1 MAVLYIPICF
11 ICKIYFTIY
20 TGETN
25 INDTHLLTDNNSIYG
40 KVTPMSLVIALVHLV
55 TALTCSI
62 QIMFESCLMVF
73 TDLERIE
80 FDESKFNIQQTSK
93 LDRY

>member
-1 MAVLYIPICF
+1 MAVVYIPICF

-20 TGETN
+20 TGETKM
-25 INDTHLLTDNNSIYG
+25 NDTYLLTDKNNIYC
-40 KVTPMSLVIALVHLV
+40 KVTPMSLVIALTHLV

-73 TDLERIE
+73 TDQERIE
-80 FDESKFNIQQTSK
+80 NDESKFYIQQTS
-93 LDRY
+93 